1 MFISDKNPSKL
12 LKSIADIPYLIVNMH
27 IVPILLPDPRIELLQ
42 LLVLDLIFNFLGIQD
57 LLLGLA
63 FLRFLISK
71 SALICCLC

>member
-1 MFISDKNPSKL
+1 MSIFGKSPSKF
-12 LKSIADIPYLIVNMH
+12 LKSITDIPYLIVNMH
-27 IVPILLPDPRIELLQ
+27 VVPVLLPDPRIELLQ

-71 SALICCLC
+71 SALICC

>member
-1 MFISDKNPSKL
+1 MSISGKSPSKF
-12 LKSIADIPYLIVNMH
+12 LKSITDIPYLIVNMH
-27 IVPILLPDPRIELLQ
+27 VVPVLLPDPRIELLQ

-71 SALICCLC
+71 SALICC